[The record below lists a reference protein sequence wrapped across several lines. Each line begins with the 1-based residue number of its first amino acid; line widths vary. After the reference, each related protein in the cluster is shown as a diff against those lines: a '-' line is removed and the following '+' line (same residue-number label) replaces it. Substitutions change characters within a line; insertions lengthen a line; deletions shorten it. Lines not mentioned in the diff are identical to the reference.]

1 MRRTDI
7 FVIGGGP
14 AGLAAAIAASER
26 GFTVTVADGTEAPID
41 KACGE
46 GLMPQAVEGLRKIG
60 IDAAELESHVLQGI
74 RFIRGNITTQAT
86 FSTAPGF
93 GVRRAVLH
101 RRLVE
106 RAGKAGVELRWNTPV
121 AGLGAD
127 GAVVAG
133 RNIPA
138 EWVVGADGLRSRVGR
153 WIGLERGQQAGFRY
167 ALRRHYNL
175 KPWSNYVEVYWG
187 RRMQAYVTP
196 VGPKEV
202 CVACL
207 SHNPQLQSISWWQE
221 FPELAA
227 RLRGARPSGVA
238 RGAITMTRRLPKVYR
253 GRVVLTGDASGSV
266 DAITGEGL
274 SLGFQ
279 QAEALAAA
287 LALGDLSQYQR
298 AHRRL
303 MRWPTFMA
311 RLLLLLDHNPALCYR
326 TMCALA
332 SDPSLFAQLLR
343 LHFSESCSADLA
355 SAGARLGWRLVT
367 V

>member
-7 FVIGGGP
+7 LVIGGGP
-14 AGLAAAIAASER
+14 AGLAAAIAASQR
-26 GFTVTVADGTEAPID
+26 GFTVTVADGRQAPID

-60 IDAAELESHVLQGI
+60 IDAAELEGHVVEGI
-74 RFIRGNITTQAT
+74 RFICGNITAQAT

-93 GVRRAVLH
+93 GVRRTVLH
-101 RRLVE
+101 RRLLE
-106 RAGKAGVELRWNTPV
+106 RAWKAGVELRWNTPV
-121 AGLGAD
+121 AGLSAD
-127 GAVVAG
+127 GAVAAG
-133 RNIPA
+133 RCIPA
-138 EWVVGADGLRSRVGR
+138 EWVVGADGLRSRVVR
-153 WIGLERGQQAGFRY
+153 WIGLEQGQQAGLRY
-167 ALRRHYNL
+167 ALRRHYAL
-175 KPWSNYVEVYWG
+175 QPWSNYVEVYWG

-196 VGPKEV
+196 VGPQEV

-207 SHNPQLQSISWWQE
+207 GRDPRVRSVSWLQE
-221 FPELAA
+221 FPELAV
-227 RLRGARPSGVA
+227 RLRGTQPSQDE
-238 RGAITMTRRLPKVYR
+238 RGTITMTRRLPRVYR

-279 QAEALAAA
+279 QAQALAGA
-287 LALGDLSQYQR
+287 LARGDLSQYQR

-311 RLLLLLDHNPALCYR
+311 RLLLLLDRNPTLCHR
-326 TMCALA
+326 AMRALA
-332 SDPSLFAQLLR
+332 SDSALFARLLR
-343 LHFSESCSADLA
+343 LHFGETCSADLA
-355 SAGARLGWRLVT
+355 TAGARLGWRLVT